1 MTEAVLL
8 KGVSKVFGE
17 TYAVRDMDLSVH
29 DGEFFSLLGPSGCG
43 KTTTLRMIAGF
54 EFPTKGSLRI
64 HGNEM
69 GLQPPTSDR

>member
-29 DGEFFSLLGPSGCG
+29 DGEFF
-43 KTTTLRMIAGF
+43 
-54 EFPTKGSLRI
+54 
-64 HGNEM
+64 
-69 GLQPPTSDR
+69 